1 MYNQYD
7 SRTTTPSSRWAG
19 GPSGTRAVPPGPVRP
34 LALDRPSTTTAING
48 QFDRDEGG
56 ESLSR
61 ARTHS
66 SFNRRSPRA
75 GPGWSPPA
83 PSRRPGTGS
92 TRSLERTRSR
102 QSTMAI
108 WHSSLLLACRSFPD
122 RHGPAAD
129 VGNRSGPARS
139 ANRGPDQNPP
149 SGPAPVP
156 SGPAG
161 KAGAGPGLPRFRS
174 GPGACDGCRPVRFH
188 LAGRP
193 FLWARRAAAEM
204 AAL

>member
-92 TRSLERTRSR
+92 TRSLERAWSR
-102 QSTMAI
+102 Q
-108 WHSSLLLACRSFPD
+108 
-122 RHGPAAD
+122 GP
-129 VGNRSGPARS
+129 VLPGPAR
-139 ANRGPDQNPP
+139 AGRRCREPVRTGPERQP
-149 SGPAPVP
+149 
-156 SGPAG
+156 
-161 KAGAGPGLPRFRS
+161 GAGPEPAFRP
-174 GPGACDGCRPVRFH
+174 GPCPFRPGREGGGRAGPASVPVRPRC
-188 LAGRP
+188 L
-193 FLWARRAAAEM
+193 
-204 AAL
+204 